1 MTEIHT
7 NLVLTSKQQWV
18 LWSYF
23 HEDWKYLINYG
34 AVRSGKTFIDNILFL
49 QELRRVSSLAK
60 KNHDKRPMYILAG
73 YSSNSIQ
80 NNIMGELE
88 NVFGM
93 LPKID
98 RHGHYHLFG
107 VDIVPAYTGNVRG
120 ASAIRGMTAY
130 GAYINE
136 TTLATQSVFQEIIQ
150 RCSKPGARIICDSN
164 PDNPEHWLKRD
175 YIDNHDPKARIK
187 SFHFVLDDNTF
198 LPEDYR
204 STLRATTPS
213 GMYFDRAILG
223 LWVNGEGVVYKDFD
237 REKMEIPQDKL
248 PAFTHYVAGVDW
260 GYQHYGS
267 IVVFGIT
274 DDDKWYLVE
283 ERTKQYKEIVYWTN
297 CAKQLQGKYGKDMPF
312 YADSARPEH
321 IDHFAHNGI
330 NVKYG
335 WKSVVPGIE
344 IVASL
349 MKSGRF
355 FVAQNAPE
363 RFYKE
368 IYNYVW
374 DDKKSDAVVKKNDDC
389 MDACRYAIATYMHLQ
404 EQKSY
409 YPKQSRRNIASGMQR
424 FGI

>member
-1 MTEIHT
+1 MTLKNILT
-7 NLVLTSKQQWV
+7 KKQIAVLKSYANDN
-18 LWSYF
+18 WSY
-23 HEDWKYLINYG
+23 LILSG
-34 AVRSGKTFIDNILFL
+34 AVRSGKTYINNYLFL
-49 QELRRVSSLAK
+49 MELRRVAKLAK
-60 KNHDKRPMYILAG
+60 KYQDPHPQYILAG
-73 YSSNSIQ
+73 YSSNTIFT
-80 NNIMGELE
+80 
-88 NVFGM
+88 NVISSLATQFW
-93 LPKID
+93 LDVHTD
-98 RHGHYHLFG
+98 RHGHYKMMG
-107 VDIVPAYTGNVRG
+107 VDVVPAYTGSARG
-120 ASAIRGMTAY
+120 MSAIRGMTAY

-136 TTLATQSVFQEIIQ
+136 TTLATHDVFQEIID
-150 RCSKPGARIICDSN
+150 RCSAPGARVICDTN
-164 PDNPEHWLKRD
+164 PSNPEHWLKVN
-175 YIDNHDPKARIK
+175 YIDNPDPSIK
-187 SFHFVLDDNTF
+187 SFHFTLDDN
-198 LPEDYR
+198 P
-204 STLRATTPS
+204 TLSKSYVRNLKRITPS
-213 GMYFDRAILG
+213 GMYYDRRILG

-312 YADSARPEH
+312 YADTARPEH